1 MPGDFR
7 RILWGI
13 DPGTAIN
20 LRIRRG
26 GQLISEDATSLD
38 QMKRTLEELVSFL
51 FLDNSHRHVCLLMTG
66 TGIVPDDN
74 LTLTPGD
81 TVEIS
86 IDGIGTLINS
96 ME

>member
-1 MPGDFR
+1 M
-7 RILWGI
+7 
-13 DPGTAIN
+13 
-20 LRIRRG
+20 RIRRG

-51 FLDNSHRHVCLLMTG
+51 FLDNSHRHGCLLMTG